1 MVKNILED
9 VIHILEGV
17 IHIFDHLENKIDRD
31 KLPGSVASNLYLI
44 TIKSNHL
51 IDKLQKW
58 NKCPGQASKSESF
71 PESKKRLEKLF
82 FKFFRRIFTLFQR
95 EIKTK
100 HTKHS
105 STYEI
110 EEIIIQT
117 RQRTYIDR
125 KPYNKAC
132 PIRSTCFII

>member
-1 MVKNILED
+1 M
-9 VIHILEGV
+9 
-17 IHIFDHLENKIDRD
+17 
-31 KLPGSVASNLYLI
+31 
-44 TIKSNHL
+44 
-51 IDKLQKW
+51 
-58 NKCPGQASKSESF
+58 GQAGKSESF
-71 PESKKRLEKLF
+71 PGSKKRRKKLF

-100 HTKHS
+100 YTKHN

-125 KPYNKAC
+125 KSYNQTC
-132 PIRSTCFII
+132 PIRSACFII